1 MRGKGLG
8 LNLGFVSSDSKRDE
22 SAKVKLMGMDEVTT
36 MPINHVWCMWLKING
51 TLLIK
56 GAIAESENWRCKVPC
71 VNFETIGCKKRCM

>member
-36 MPINHVWCMWLKING
+36 MPINHV
-51 TLLIK
+51 
-56 GAIAESENWRCKVPC
+56 
-71 VNFETIGCKKRCM
+71 